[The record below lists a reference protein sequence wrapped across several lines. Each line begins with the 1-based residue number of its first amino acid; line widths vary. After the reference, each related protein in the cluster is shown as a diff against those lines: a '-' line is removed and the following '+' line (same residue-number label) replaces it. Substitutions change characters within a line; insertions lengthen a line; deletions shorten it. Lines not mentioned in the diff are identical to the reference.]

1 MLEVEL
7 TRSSHLVDP
16 HLHVWGWEI
25 PVYLFLGG
33 VAAGIMIVAGLLAR
47 RRADGAALGAT
58 QLALLVPVLLSVG
71 MLALFFDLEY
81 KAHVYR
87 FYLAFMPSSPMSWG
101 SWILLAVYPA
111 SFLLGLSGLTAPTV
125 HRWSQRPGLGGEG
138 GWLCRLWVWSS
149 ARLSAVS
156 TLNIALGIGLGI
168 YTGVLLGTLGTAR
181 PLWNSALLGPL
192 FLLSG
197 VSTGMAAMMLAPIRH
212 EEHEVLRRW
221 DLAAMGAEGLLLALF
236 LIGLLV
242 GGGTSGREAAQLLL
256 GGAFT
261 APFFAIV
268 VVAGLLVP
276 ALMAWVEGARRL
288 APTRVAPLLV
298 LAGGLGLRWIL
309 VMAGQA

>member
-1 MLEVEL
+1 MTAEVEL
-7 TRSSHLVDP
+7 TRYSHLVDP
-16 HLHVWGWEI
+16 HLSVWGWEI
-25 PVYLFLGG
+25 PVYLVLGG
-33 VAAGIMIVAGLLAR
+33 VAAGMMIVAGVLAR
-47 RRADGAALGAT
+47 DRNGKTPAAV
-58 QLALLVPVLLSVG
+58 QYALLVPVLLAIG
-71 MLALFFDLEY
+71 MLALFFDLEN

-87 FYLAFMPSSPMSWG
+87 FYLAFMPASPMSWG

-111 SFLLGLSGLTAPTV
+111 SVLLGLAGVTPDTV
-125 HRWSQRPGLGGEG
+125 RRWAHWPLMGGAD
-138 GWLCRLWVWSS
+138 GWLCRVQGWAAS
-149 ARLSAVS
+149 RLPLLGH
-156 TLNIALGIGLGI
+156 LNIALGISLGI
-168 YTGVLLGTLGTAR
+168 YTGVLLGTLGAAR

-197 VSTGMAAMMLAPIRH
+197 ASTGMSAMMLAPIGADIH
-212 EEHEVLRRW
+212 HKLRRW
-221 DLAAMGAEGLLLALF
+221 DLGAIGGELILLTLF

-242 GGGTSGREAAQLLL
+242 GGGTAGRESAQLLL
-256 GGAFT
+256 GGAYT

-276 ALMAWVEGARRL
+276 FGMAWAEGARGL

>member
-1 MLEVEL
+1 MEVEL
-7 TRSSHLVDP
+7 TRYSHLVDP
-16 HLHVWGWEI
+16 QLHVWGWEI

-33 VAAGIMIVAGLLAR
+33 VAAGMMIVAGALAR
-47 RRADGAALGAT
+47 RGDDGSAPTAVQFALM
-58 QLALLVPVLLSVG
+58 VPVLLSIG

-87 FYLAFMPSSPMSWG
+87 FYLAFMPTSPMSWG

-111 SFLLGLSGLTAPTV
+111 SALLGLAGAAPHSV
-125 HRWSQRPGLGGEG
+125 QRWARWPLSGGED
-138 GWLCRLWVWSS
+138 GWLCRLHTWGM
-149 ARLSAVS
+149 AHLPLMGN
-156 TLNIALGIGLGI
+156 LNIALGVSLGI
-168 YTGVLLGTLGTAR
+168 YTGVLLGTLGAAR
-181 PLWNSALLGPL
+181 PMWNSALLGPL

-197 VSTGMAAMMLAPIRH
+197 ASTGMAAMMLAPIGADIH
-212 EEHEVLRRW
+212 HKLRRW
-221 DLAAMGAEGLLLALF
+221 DLGAIGAELILLGLF

-242 GGGTSGREAAQLLL
+242 GGGTDGRASAQLLL
-256 GGAFT
+256 GGAYT

-276 ALMAWVEGARRL
+276 FCMAWVEGARQL